1 MTGLPIV
8 YYHAV
13 SSRSPAASHAPPV
26 CAPHERH
33 KKVPIL
39 MHLMHLHRSS
49 FTATAPRLQ
58 RSLLASSLS
67 LLALSIPVVAEA
79 LQVTG
84 LQTPQSFV
92 ADPSG
97 EQYFISNVNGDPGV
111 KDNNGFITKLDRAG
125 KVVKLQFIRGG
136 DGETVLHA
144 PQGMAIVN
152 QILYVADLDAL
163 RGFDKTTGRPVVTVS
178 FAHYPNTPG
187 ARRAP
192 AGESTALADVAH
204 DGHGLLYASDPHA
217 DTIYRIDTTREH
229 AVSVLVRD
237 AVLAGPRGLALHPKT
252 GRLIVVSWNKG
263 KILEVSGD
271 GIITEL
277 ASNSFFSSRF
287 HNLDGVD
294 FDRWGNMYVSDF
306 TAGKVWRMRPDH
318 KFDVVAEFLQSPADI
333 GVDRKNH
340 LILVP
345 YHYGNAAE
353 MNGLE
358 SPIKSDTKK
367 RTFADYGFTFPK
379 GDQERK

>member
-1 MTGLPIV
+1 
-8 YYHAV
+8 
-13 SSRSPAASHAPPV
+13 
-26 CAPHERH
+26 
-33 KKVPIL
+33 
-39 MHLMHLHRSS
+39 MHLHRPAFAAS
-49 FTATAPRLQ
+49 TPRLHP
-58 RSLLASSLS
+58 SLLASL
-67 LLALSIPVVAEA
+67 LGVLALSMPAVSEA

-84 LQTPQSFV
+84 LQMPRSFV

-97 EQYFISNVNGDPGV
+97 EQYFISNVNGDPDV

-125 KVVKLQFIRGG
+125 KLVKLQFIRGG
-136 DGETVLHA
+136 DGGTVLHA

-152 QILYVADLDAL
+152 EVLYVADLDAL
-163 RGFDKTTGRPVVTVS
+163 RGFDTTTGRTVVTVS
-178 FAHYPNTPG
+178 FANS
-187 ARRAP
+187 RLVP
-192 AGESTALADVAH
+192 AGESAALADVAH
-204 DGHGLLYASDPHA
+204 DGRGLLYASDPHA

-237 AVLAGPRGLALHPKT
+237 HALAGPRGLALHPKT
-252 GRLIVVSWNKG
+252 GRLIVVSWNQG
-263 KILEVSGD
+263 KILEVGGD
-271 GIITEL
+271 GVITEL

-294 FDRWGNMYVSDF
+294 FDRWGNMYVSDT

-318 KFDVVAEFLQSPADI
+318 KFDVIAEFLPSPADI

-345 YHYGNAAE
+345 YQQDNAAE

-358 SPIKSDTKK
+358 SPLKRDTQK

>member
-1 MTGLPIV
+1 LTGLPIV
-8 YYHAV
+8 YYHAA
-13 SSRSPAASHAPPV
+13 SSRSHAASHAPPV
-26 CAPHERH
+26 CARHERH
-33 KKVPIL
+33 EKVPI
-39 MHLMHLHRSS
+39 LMHLHRSS
-49 FTATAPRLQ
+49 FAASIPRL
-58 RSLLASSLS
+58 RRGLPAAALS
-67 LLALSIPVVAEA
+67 LLALSIPVVADA

-84 LQTPQSFV
+84 LQMPRSFL

-97 EQYFISNVNGDPGV
+97 EQYFISNINGEPGI
-111 KDNNGFITKLDRAG
+111 KDNNGFITKLDSAG
-125 KVVKLQFIRGG
+125 KLVKLQFIQGG

-152 QILYVADLDAL
+152 QVLYVADLDAL

-178 FAHYPNTPG
+178 FAHSPN
-187 ARRAP
+187 AP
-192 AGESTALADVAH
+192 TGETTTLADVAH
-204 DGHGLLYASDPHA
+204 DGHGLLYASDSHA

-237 AVLAGPRGLALHPKT
+237 AALAGPRGLALHPKT

-271 GIITEL
+271 GVITEL

-287 HNLDGVD
+287 DNLDGVD
-294 FDRWGNMYVSDF
+294 FDSFGNMYVSDF

-318 KFDVVAEFLQSPADI
+318 KFDVIAEFLPSPADI

-345 YHYGNAAE
+345 YQDGNAAE

-367 RTFADYGFTFPK
+367 RTFADYGYSFPK
-379 GDQERK
+379 PGQESK